1 MSWQLTPKFSQTARS
16 SGGIAIETVYF
27 VLQEMNH
34 DTKYR
39 MMENLF
45 LHLRKCHFFTIYSLV
60 HTHQFRWDNFISNK
74 CFCASKTVGLDK
86 LKGAV
91 NYSFLESQ
99 RNFRSY

>member
-45 LHLRKCHFFTIYSLV
+45 LHLRKCHFFHHLFTSSYTS
-60 HTHQFRWDNFISNK
+60 IS
-74 CFCASKTVGLDK
+74 VG
-86 LKGAV
+86 
-91 NYSFLESQ
+91 
-99 RNFRSY
+99 

>member
-45 LHLRKCHFFTIYSLV
+45 FTSEKMPLFHHLFTI
-60 HTHQFRWDNFISNK
+60 
-74 CFCASKTVGLDK
+74 
-86 LKGAV
+86 
-91 NYSFLESQ
+91 
-99 RNFRSY
+99 SYTPVSMR